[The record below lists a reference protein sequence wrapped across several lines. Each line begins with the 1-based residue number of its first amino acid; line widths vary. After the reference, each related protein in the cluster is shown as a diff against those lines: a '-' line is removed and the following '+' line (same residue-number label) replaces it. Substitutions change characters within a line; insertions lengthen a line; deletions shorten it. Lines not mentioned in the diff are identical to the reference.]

1 MRAEILNV
9 CQILDRLGSRDPVS
23 TISESPLEL
32 KIPGLESTEAVAL
45 EESLL
50 GVVDRFQELEQK
62 VRDHKP
68 EAAVSNGGI
77 EARQINRR
85 PRERQLDTTTWTP
98 PEEAP
103 QEITN
108 GTIESWYS

>member
-1 MRAEILNV
+1 MRADILNV
-9 CQILDRLGSRDPVS
+9 CQILDRLGSVS
-23 TISESPLEL
+23 NVSPLEL
-32 KIPGLESTEAVAL
+32 NVRSLKTAESVAL
-45 EESLL
+45 EESLR

-68 EAAVSNGGI
+68 EAAVSNDI
-77 EARQINRR
+77 EARQVNAR
-85 PRERQLDTTTWTP
+85 PREDQLRNATWTP

-108 GTIESWYS
+108 RTVESWYN